1 MVCWETSRTT
11 EHGRSIITHELVR
24 SDSLSFNAADASNAS
39 VHTLRTSIGH
49 DGDYIRSMDPVS

>member
-11 EHGRSIITHELVR
+11 EHGHSIITHGLVR
-24 SDSLSFNAADASNAS
+24 SNSLSFNASNAS